1 MGRILAH
8 AYGPKARF
16 FNAAAALTRFCTL
29 GAAILGVAI
38 LGVAILGVAILGVAI
53 LGAGPAA
60 AAPLRVLTFG
70 DSLSAGYGVQPEEG
84 FAPRLEQALKQAGLE
99 VVVKDASVSGD
110 TTAGGVNRLDWAL
123 AAFGAEKPHLVIV
136 ELGANDMLRGLDPG
150 EARGNLDRILSRLAA
165 DGVPAL
171 LAGMRAAPNLGP
183 DYQARFDAIYGDLA
197 KAHGVPLHPFFMA
210 AVVGKPEFMQADM
223 LHPNPKGVDAIVA
236 DILPSVTKALARPAP

>member
-1 MGRILAH
+1 MGRIRAH
-8 AYGPKARF
+8 AYGPGARF
-16 FNAAAALTRFCTL
+16 FNAAAALAWLCL
-29 GAAILGVAI
+29 LGVTS
-38 LGVAILGVAILGVAI
+38 LGVAI

-70 DSLSAGYGVQPEEG
+70 DSLSAGFGVQPEEG
-84 FAPRLEQALKQAGLE
+84 FAPRLEQALRQAGLD

-136 ELGANDMLRGLDPG
+136 ELGANDMLRGLDPA
-150 EARGNLDRILSRLAA
+150 EPRANLDRILSRLAA

-183 DYQARFDAIYGDLA
+183 DYQARFDAIYCDLA
-197 KAHGVPLHPFFMA
+197 KAHKVALHPFFMA
-210 AVVGKPEFMQADM
+210 AVVGKPELMQADM
-223 LHPNPKGVDAIVA
+223 LHPNPRGVEAMVA
-236 DILPSVTKALARPAP
+236 EILPSVTRALGNTTP